1 MKWSDIRTRVLL
13 AAWLPVLIVG
23 VGLSVSFLL
32 VRSNDLNES
41 HQQRS
46 RALARQLAIASEYGI
61 FSNNDTQLYS
71 ICLGAIKEQDARSV
85 DIFDNH
91 GRFLTRI
98 GAPLPGYPVL
108 GSQES
113 STRDTTRD
121 MDVLVQPV
129 RSSQIE
135 LDDVFEGQARSQ
147 QESDS
152 LLGHVVLVMSRHSLV
167 AMERS
172 MLMLGFFITLGGL
185 VLGALVALLIARGV
199 ITPIQRVSRQ
209 VERLENGELGFR
221 AVVQPNDPFAALQ
234 RGLNS
239 MAQHL
244 QDGQQLLEYRVETAT
259 QDLRA
264 QKETA
269 EEATR
274 AKSHFLATASHD
286 LRQPSHALG
295 MFMAR
300 LLQFPHG
307 AEEAKVLDHLNA
319 SVRAQQDLLDSLLDI
334 AQLEAHSVK
343 TTMRAVSVAELFA
356 PLAHGLRAEAD
367 AKKLHLRVRT
377 SPLWVLSDPSLL
389 TRMLLNLTHN
399 ALRYTEQGGVLVACR
414 LVRGGR
420 SARIEVWDTG
430 VGIASHHQKAI
441 FKEFFQ
447 VSNSE
452 RDRSKGLGLGLG
464 IVDRTA
470 QLLGH
475 QVSVTSVLGR
485 GSCFRIELSLAQSP
499 LATNILHAQSTP
511 PLNDLQGVRVL
522 VIEDDELVAQAMQMM
537 LSAWGC
543 KVAMAS
549 GIQDALAHLRVSPC
563 PQLILSDYRLRA
575 GENGFD
581 TVRLIRSALKTQI
594 PACIMSGDVESN
606 LSNLCRDAGIEFMQK
621 PVRPGILR
629 NQILQL
635 LSET

>member
-1 MKWSDIRTRVLL
+1 
-13 AAWLPVLIVG
+13 
-23 VGLSVSFLL
+23 
-32 VRSNDLNES
+32 
-41 HQQRS
+41 
-46 RALARQLAIASEYGI
+46 
-61 FSNNDTQLYS
+61 
-71 ICLGAIKEQDARSV
+71 
-85 DIFDNH
+85 
-91 GRFLTRI
+91 
-98 GAPLPGYPVL
+98 
-108 GSQES
+108 
-113 STRDTTRD
+113 
-121 MDVLVQPV
+121 
-129 RSSQIE
+129 
-135 LDDVFEGQARSQ
+135 
-147 QESDS
+147 
-152 LLGHVVLVMSRHSLV
+152 
-167 AMERS
+167 
-172 MLMLGFFITLGGL
+172 
-185 VLGALVALLIARGV
+185 
-199 ITPIQRVSRQ
+199 
-209 VERLENGELGFR
+209 
-221 AVVQPNDPFAALQ
+221 
-234 RGLNS
+234 

-244 QDGQQLLEYRVETAT
+244 QDGQQLLEYRVERAT

-343 TTMRAVSVAELFA
+343 TTMRAISVAELFT
-356 PLAHGLRAEAD
+356 PLAHGLRAEAE
-367 AKKLHLRVRT
+367 AKKLRLRVRQ
-377 SPLWVLSDPSLL
+377 SPLWVLSDPALL

-414 LVRGGR
+414 RVRGGR

-430 VGIASHHQKAI
+430 VGIAQHHQKDI

-475 QVSVTSVLGR
+475 QVSVQSVLGR
-485 GSCFRIELSLAQSP
+485 GSCFRIELP
-499 LATNILHAQSTP
+499 LAASPFTPHNIPQDHNTL
-511 PLNDLQGVRVL
+511 PLNDLQGVRLL
-522 VIEDDELVAQAMQMM
+522 VIEDDALVAQAMQMM
-537 LSAWGC
+537 LSSWGC
-543 KVAMAS
+543 EVTMVS
-549 GIQDALAHLRVSPC
+549 GIQEALAHLQVSPC

-581 TVRLIRSALKTQI
+581 AVRLIRSVLKAQI

-606 LSNLCRDAGIEFMQK
+606 LANLCRDGGIQFLQK

-629 NQILQL
+629 SQILQL
-635 LSET
+635 LSKQ

>member
-23 VGLSVSFLL
+23 IGLSVAFLL
-32 VRSNDLNES
+32 GRSNDFGEA

-61 FSNNDTQLYS
+61 FSGNHAQLYS
-71 ICLGAIKEQDARSV
+71 ICLGATKEQDVRSV

-91 GRFLTRI
+91 GKFLTRV
-98 GAPLPGYPVL
+98 GAPLSAYPVL
-108 GSQES
+108 GMQES
-113 STRDTTRD
+113 STHDAPRDL
-121 MDVLVQPV
+121 DVLVQPV
-129 RSSQIE
+129 RSSLIE
-135 LDDVFEGQARSQ
+135 LDDIFEGQASTRQ
-147 QESDS
+147 MSDS
-152 LLGHVVLVMSRHSLV
+152 LLGHVVMVMSRQSLV
-167 AMERS
+167 AREHN
-172 MLMLGFFITLGGL
+172 MLLLGLFITLGGL
-185 VLGALVALLIARGV
+185 ALGALVAVLIARGV
-199 ITPIQRVSRQ
+199 IKPIQQVSQQ

-221 AVVQPNDPFAALQ
+221 AVVQPNDPFASLQ

-244 QDGQQLLEYRVETAT
+244 QDSQQLLEYRVEKAT
-259 QDLRA
+259 QDLRT

-295 MFMAR
+295 MFMVR

-307 AEEAKVLDHLNA
+307 AEEAKVLEHLNA

-343 TTMRAVSVAELFA
+343 TTMRSVSVAELFA
-356 PLAHGLRAEAD
+356 PLAHGMRAEAD
-367 AKKLHLRVRT
+367 AKKLRLRVRQ
-377 SPLWVLSDPSLL
+377 SPLWVMSDPALL

-399 ALRYTEQGGVLVACR
+399 ALRYTEQGGILVACR
-414 LVRGGR
+414 RVQGGC

-430 VGIASHHQKAI
+430 VGIAAHHQQDI

-464 IVDRTA
+464 IVERTA

-475 QVSVTSVLGR
+475 KVSVKSVLGR
-485 GSCFRIELSLAQSP
+485 GSCFRIDLPLAVSP
-499 LATNILHAQSTP
+499 LTSSIAKDHNAL
-511 PLNDLQGVRVL
+511 PLNDLQGVRLL

-543 KVAMAS
+543 EVAMAS
-549 GIQDALAHLRVSPC
+549 GIQEALAHLRASPC
-563 PQLILSDYRLRA
+563 PQMILSDYRLRA

-581 TVRLIRSALKTQI
+581 TVRLIRSALQTEI

-606 LSNLCRDAGIEFMQK
+606 LANLCRDAGIRFLQK
-621 PVRPGILR
+621 PVRPGNLR
-629 NQILQL
+629 AQILQL
-635 LSET
+635 VR